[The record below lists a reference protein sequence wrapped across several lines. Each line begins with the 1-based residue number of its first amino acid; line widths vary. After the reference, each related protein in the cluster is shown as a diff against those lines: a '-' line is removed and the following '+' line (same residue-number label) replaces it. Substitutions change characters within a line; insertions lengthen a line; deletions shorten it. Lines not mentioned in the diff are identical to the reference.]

1 MSKEQAIGHKS
12 GIHPITN
19 SYGTMP
25 YKKDGQV
32 EQDENIPLD
41 LFSVPGYCIQG
52 ENDTVNLFATVQ
64 LAVDKN
70 SYLALQC
77 IAGQD

>member
-41 LFSVPGYCIQG
+41 LFSAPGYCIQG

-70 SYLALQC
+70 RYLTLPC